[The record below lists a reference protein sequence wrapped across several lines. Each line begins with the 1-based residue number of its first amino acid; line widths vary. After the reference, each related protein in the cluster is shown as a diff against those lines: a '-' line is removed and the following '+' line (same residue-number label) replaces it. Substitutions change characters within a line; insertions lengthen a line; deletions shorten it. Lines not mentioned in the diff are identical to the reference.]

1 VKIFMG
7 ASTGSLLVAHDEE
20 LARVLASGVR
30 RVAIHAEDEDRMNAR
45 KDLRVEGD
53 AASHPVW
60 RDDESALLATKRI
73 LRLAARRAPDPH
85 PACDHARRTGAD
97 QPAPRHRELR
107 GDAPAPHPAG

>member
-53 AASHPVW
+53 AASHPV
-60 RDDESALLATKRI
+60 
-73 LRLAARRAPDPH
+73 ARR
-85 PACDHARRTGAD
+85 
-97 QPAPRHRELR
+97 
-107 GDAPAPHPAG
+107 